1 MNPQKEEKARLQFQK
16 GNFWTGAKKQ
26 STQDIHKCW
35 PDFLKCEYSI
45 GVVRIDPSDSSDV
58 AVVKN
63 GMFTSTSY
71 IAYRQG
77 SLIPYL
83 PVKGLAE
90 NTLFRD
96 YIMDA
101 IANEQSLGAS
111 NTFIEMANKWN
122 ERARGAENGIYKKQ
136 LIHLVRKYKNYR
148 KIRSKEDAINNP
160 DAIELLNAVER
171 LPPLPTNGDVAVDE
185 FFESSGADSAEQDES
200 RSIVA
205 QDGGAMID
213 AEEMAIDGVNQ
224 TVTHQPER
232 YKRKI

>member
-1 MNPQKEEKARLQFQK
+1 M
-16 GNFWTGAKKQ
+16 
-26 STQDIHKCW
+26 
-35 PDFLKCEYSI
+35 
-45 GVVRIDPSDSSDV
+45 VRIDPSDSSDV

-90 NTLFRD
+90 HTLFRD

-171 LPPLPTNGDVAVDE
+171 LPPPPFQLMVMWLLTSFLNHLVL
-185 FFESSGADSAEQDES
+185 
-200 RSIVA
+200 IVQNKMSLEA
-205 QDGGAMID
+205 LLLKMV
-213 AEEMAIDGVNQ
+213 E
-224 TVTHQPER
+224 P
-232 YKRKI
+232 

>member
-1 MNPQKEEKARLQFQK
+1 M
-16 GNFWTGAKKQ
+16 
-26 STQDIHKCW
+26 
-35 PDFLKCEYSI
+35 KCEYSI

-160 DAIELLNAVER
+160 DAIELLPFQLMVMWLLTSFFNHLVLIVQNKMSLEALLLKMVE
-171 LPPLPTNGDVAVDE
+171 P
-185 FFESSGADSAEQDES
+185 
-200 RSIVA
+200 
-205 QDGGAMID
+205 
-213 AEEMAIDGVNQ
+213 
-224 TVTHQPER
+224 
-232 YKRKI
+232 

>member
-1 MNPQKEEKARLQFQK
+1 M
-16 GNFWTGAKKQ
+16 
-26 STQDIHKCW
+26 
-35 PDFLKCEYSI
+35 
-45 GVVRIDPSDSSDV
+45 VRIDPSDSSDV

-90 NTLFRD
+90 HTLFRD

-160 DAIELLNAVER
+160 DAIELLPFQLMVMWLLTSFFNHLVLIVQNKMSLEALLLKMVE
-171 LPPLPTNGDVAVDE
+171 P
-185 FFESSGADSAEQDES
+185 
-200 RSIVA
+200 
-205 QDGGAMID
+205 
-213 AEEMAIDGVNQ
+213 
-224 TVTHQPER
+224 
-232 YKRKI
+232 

>member
-1 MNPQKEEKARLQFQK
+1 M
-16 GNFWTGAKKQ
+16 
-26 STQDIHKCW
+26 
-35 PDFLKCEYSI
+35 KCEYSI

-160 DAIELLNAVER
+160 DAIELLPFQLMVMWLLTSFLNHLVLIVQNKMSLEALLLKMVE
-171 LPPLPTNGDVAVDE
+171 P
-185 FFESSGADSAEQDES
+185 
-200 RSIVA
+200 
-205 QDGGAMID
+205 
-213 AEEMAIDGVNQ
+213 
-224 TVTHQPER
+224 
-232 YKRKI
+232 